1 MAFISDSA
9 LRSFLN
15 EDFYLENNPDVQAAV
30 EREEF
35 ASGFDHFLAFGLQE
49 GRIPN
54 ESLTFFS
61 PENYLENNPDVQ
73 AAVEDGLFE
82 GALDHFLAFGLD
94 ENRAGSG
101 FEFFDAASYLDAN
114 PDVAAEVND
123 GDGVLDSALE
133 HYLKFGFAE
142 NRGGLFTISNN
153 PDNTLV
159 DAIVDEGDTLTFT
172 VESANGGV
180 VGRDVEVE
188 FSIAGD
194 IDLGDIVGE
203 TLSGT
208 ALIEAGTSSA
218 TFSLE
223 LAEDFATEG
232 FEGVTATASV
242 LGDTLEN
249 QAVVN
254 DTSTNAPPVAADD
267 EFTTDQDTAITIA
280 AADLLGND
288 TDPEGDPLAV
298 IATSEVENGT
308 IEEETA
314 FSLGGGS
321 IEHEGTVTFNEEI
334 TVGNFTIGFDE
345 ARATGDASGFFV
357 ADTVDL
363 DTILFD
369 LSNPESLSVDS
380 EELNLLGSDLLVSA
394 EFAEILDDSALAGTD
409 VGDVQTS
416 AILAEESPGNL
427 VVEDGVTSVDLD
439 TDVLEDEAGLTL
451 TGTDSDATAA
461 EGFAVGF
468 DIVETSDFSL
478 LESITSLTFTPDE
491 GFDGVGSF
499 SYTISDSEG
508 GTDTATATINVEA
521 VAPEVI
527 AVTPDQTAIDE
538 TDNNVVEFTIET
550 QDADEGDIIDLS
562 FAGDIDADDVEG
574 DLPTTTTIS
583 ADGTA
588 SVSLSFV
595 ADETTEG
602 DETFTL
608 SAGIGE
614 QTVTSQTVTVEDTS
628 LDPVVAEVIAVNADP
643 TVVNETDNNVVEFTI
658 ETQDAA
664 EGETIDLS
672 FAGDIDGDDVEGDL
686 PTTATVGA
694 DGTASVSLTFAA
706 DESTDEGDEIFS
718 LSAAIGDQSAIA
730 SPDVTVEDTSIAEEP
745 PQSETISVGPDDDGS
760 ILDATTGDITFDF
773 AQDNYAVTIDGF
785 GSGDVLDFFGDTVA
799 SVSLLGST
807 QTSGSDGEFS
817 VEAAAA
823 GNIVQVDFTGVDPA
837 ADAQITGINSFDSVF
852 GEDSVIA

>member
-49 GRIPN
+49 GRIPS
-54 ESLTFFS
+54 ESLSFFS

-82 GALDHFLAFGLD
+82 SALDHFLAFGLD

-133 HYLKFGFAE
+133 HYLRFGFAE

-153 PDNTLV
+153 PDDTLV

-409 VGDVQTS
+409 VGDVQTN

-451 TGTDSDATAA
+451 TDTDSDATAA

-468 DIVETSDFSL
+468 DIVETTDFSL
-478 LESITSLTFTPDE
+478 LESITSLTFTPDD

-550 QDADEGDIIDLS
+550 QDA
-562 FAGDIDADDVEG
+562 
-574 DLPTTTTIS
+574 
-583 ADGTA
+583 
-588 SVSLSFV
+588 
-595 ADETTEG
+595 
-602 DETFTL
+602 
-608 SAGIGE
+608 
-614 QTVTSQTVTVEDTS
+614 
-628 LDPVVAEVIAVNADP
+628 
-643 TVVNETDNNVVEFTI
+643 
-658 ETQDAA
+658 A

-686 PTTATVGA
+686 PTTATVGP

-760 ILDATTGDITFDF
+760 ILDATTGDITFEF
-773 AQDNYAVTIDGF
+773 AQDNYAVTVDGF